1 MNNNKTLDIIIII
14 SIILIIG
21 LSSFL
26 GYQLIKFNRTR
37 STSGVQNSGA
47 ANTAVTPVPDI
58 SLFFA
63 TVDRI
68 EDSQIHLTLIDTPQK
83 TSPQSTIT
91 KVKITNPV
99 SYPGAINDIL
109 IPAQHFQKQPS
120 VSDILQVYGEPS
132 NEGLSMT
139 ITKINLIK

>member
-1 MNNNKTLDIIIII
+1 MNNNKTLDIIITV
-14 SIILIIG
+14 SVILIIG

-37 STSGVQNSGA
+37 STSGDQKSGV
-47 ANTAVTPVPDI
+47 ANTTITPAPDTPI
-58 SLFFA
+58 FFA
-63 TVDRI
+63 TVDRV
-68 EDSQIHLTLIDTPQK
+68 EGSQIHLTLIEPPK
-83 TSPQSTIT
+83 RTSPQDTIT
-91 KVKITNPV
+91 KAKISNPV
-99 SYPGAINDIL
+99 IYYGPINDIL

-139 ITKINLIK
+139 ITKINVIK